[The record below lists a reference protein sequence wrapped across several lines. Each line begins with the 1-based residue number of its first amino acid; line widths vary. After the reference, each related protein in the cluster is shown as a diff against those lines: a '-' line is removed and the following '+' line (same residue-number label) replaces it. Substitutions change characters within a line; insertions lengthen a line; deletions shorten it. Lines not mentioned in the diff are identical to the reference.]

1 MKITKSQLRKIIKEA
16 RMAQYGNQDAAA
28 GRPPSKVGRKDTE
41 YMAAYEDEKEN
52 QISSRKKKF
61 GAEDPRAPSPKSH
74 EYPDAGSNFRRAVMN
89 MVLQQ
94 VDLSVPP
101 GKREQLINDIQ
112 LAFENAGIGGP
123 ISRVE

>member
-1 MKITKSQLRKIIKEA
+1 MKLTKSQLRKMIKEA
-16 RMAQYGNQDAAA
+16 LQAEA
-28 GRPPSKVGRKDTE
+28 
-41 YMAAYEDEKEN
+41 
-52 QISSRKKKF
+52 
-61 GAEDPRAPSPKSH
+61 AEDPRAPSPKSY
-74 EYPDAGSNFRRAVMN
+74 EYPDAGSSFRKAVMN

-112 LAFENAGIGGP
+112 LAFDAAGIGGP

>member
-1 MKITKSQLRKIIKEA
+1 MKLTKQQLRKIIKE
-16 RMAQYGNQDAAA
+16 
-28 GRPPSKVGRKDTE
+28 E
-41 YMAAYEDEKEN
+41 LKEA
-52 QISSRKKKF
+52 
-61 GAEDPRAPSPKSH
+61 AEDPRAPSPKSY

-112 LAFENAGIGGP
+112 LAFDNAGIGGP

>member
-1 MKITKSQLRKIIKEA
+1 MKITKAQLRKIIKE
-16 RMAQYGNQDAAA
+16 
-28 GRPPSKVGRKDTE
+28 E
-41 YMAAYEDEKEN
+41 LKEA
-52 QISSRKKKF
+52 
-61 GAEDPRAPSPKSH
+61 AEDPRAPSPKSH

-112 LAFENAGIGGP
+112 LAFDNAGIGGP
-123 ISRVE
+123 ISRVEQDSPRYETSAEADLAKFQKDRFGKKGNHASTVMADYKSDY

>member
-1 MKITKSQLRKIIKEA
+1 MGKGERIMKLTKSQLRKIIKEA
-16 RMAQYGNQDAAA
+16 LQAEA
-28 GRPPSKVGRKDTE
+28 
-41 YMAAYEDEKEN
+41 
-52 QISSRKKKF
+52 
-61 GAEDPRAPSPKSH
+61 AEDPRAPSPKSW
-74 EYPDAGSNFRRAVMN
+74 EYKDAGSGLRREVMN

-112 LAFENAGIGGP
+112 LAFDAAGIGGP